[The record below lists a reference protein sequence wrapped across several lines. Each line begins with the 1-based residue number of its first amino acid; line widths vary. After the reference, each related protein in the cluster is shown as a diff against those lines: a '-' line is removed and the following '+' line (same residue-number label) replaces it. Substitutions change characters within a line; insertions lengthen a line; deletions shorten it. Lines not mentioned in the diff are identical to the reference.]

1 MSDDNPPADHA
12 FADDNKTGNPLEE
25 NLKSGTTWMR
35 CLFMLISC
43 VLVSVA
49 SLAGTVIVVLGFFW
63 VLFTGEKN
71 SQVQQVGQS
80 VATYIYE
87 IIRYLTYNSDVKPFP
102 LGGPWP
108 SGSNEQQQGG
118 AARS

>member
-1 MSDDNPPADHA
+1 
-12 FADDNKTGNPLEE
+12 
-25 NLKSGTTWMR
+25 
-35 CLFMLISC
+35 MLISC